1 MDQVPLIETK
11 ETNEKKIDLLN
22 EKIEENVPFYN
33 LKDSKLKDY
42 LIQYLSNNT
51 ISQIIENGLSGYDLF
66 HIIDNEEYLN
76 KLSKDNL
83 HEKNILKKII
93 RNEIETFLT
102 IKIILDDG
110 KELMIN
116 LENDSNYT
124 IEKLSSM
131 ISDLSNNPNQKI
143 FLTSLNKENEILL
156 PQVKI
161 IQRIFSNQEK
171 YSILKVF
178 NPSKIKTQNQNLSL
192 DIITAQGYTQ
202 LSNKVKTED
211 IIKPNEVYNSVL
223 INNNTSNLKNDSDFN
238 TNIPNNN
245 NTKINDN
252 NNTFNNNNVNNNN
265 NIQENFTQN
274 YSNLFQYKPIKQNNH
289 QEEEDNKEIPNIN
302 TDYSTNK
309 IPGGFSNV
317 NIIRNGEGEA
327 KDLGLSSEKL
337 LSNEQPYAK
346 YSSNHTKKINEIKS
360 NQDKEE
366 LESYM
371 KKGYGTFNNN
381 LNFNLDYDNN
391 NNNKGYSNSQAY
403 FKYFSEKRDY
413 RNNEP
418 SLTENN
424 NKGYSSYYSPPFD
437 KQNNNIY
444 NTNYELT
451 RNKVDDNN
459 IQDND
464 NNQAFKYDYKPLNN
478 NNYH

>member
-1 MDQVPLIETK
+1 MDQEPLIEKK
-11 ETNEKKIDLLN
+11 EINEKKIDLLN
-22 EKIEENVPFYN
+22 EKEENNVFYKMN
-33 LKDSKLKDY
+33 ESQLKDY
-42 LIQYLSNNT
+42 LIQFLNNNT
-51 ISQIIENGLSGYDLF
+51 INQIIENGLNGFDLLN
-66 HIIDNEEYLN
+66 IINDEQVLN
-76 KLSKDNL
+76 KITKDNL
-83 HEKNILKKII
+83 HEKICLKKLIM
-93 RNEIETFLT
+93 NEIE
-102 IKIILDDG
+102 KILIVKIVLDDG
-110 KELMIN
+110 KEIYIN
-116 LENDSNYT
+116 LENDPEFT
-124 IEKLSSM
+124 IENLTTL
-131 ISDLSNNPNQKI
+131 IGELSNNSKI
-143 FLTSLNKENEILL
+143 FLTPLNNENEILL

-161 IQRIFSNQEK
+161 IQRIFSNPEK

-178 NPSKIKTQNQNLSL
+178 NPSKIKTQNQNLPL

-211 IIKPNEVYNSVL
+211 IIKPNEGYNSVL
-223 INNNTSNLKNDSDFN
+223 INNNISNIKNDSDFN

-245 NTKINDN
+245 NNKINDN
-252 NNTFNNNNVNNNN
+252 NNNFNNNNINNNN

-274 YSNLFQYKPIKQNNH
+274 YSNLFQYKPIKQNNN

-302 TDYSTNK
+302 TEFSTNK

-371 KKGYGTFNNN
+371 KKGYGNFNNN
-381 LNFNLDYDNN
+381 LNFNLDYC
-391 NNNKGYSNSQAY
+391 NNNKGYSNSQDY
-403 FKYFSEKRDY
+403 FKYFSEKKDY

-418 SLTENN
+418 NLTENN
-424 NKGYSSYYSPPFD
+424 NKDYSSYYSPPFD

-464 NNQAFKYDYKPLNN
+464 NNQTIKYGYKPLND